1 MKNKRNK
8 SSGNIDTRLVHNGR
22 NPEEHFGAVNTPV
35 YRISTVLHSSVSDQ
49 SRSRENPDSFIT
61 YGRHGS
67 PTSKAFEETVA
78 DLEGGYK
85 TIAVGSGLAAIC
97 SSVLAFV
104 KAGDHILVCDSVYS
118 PTRRL
123 CELHLKNFGIETT
136 YYNPLIGKNI
146 SDHFKP
152 NTRIVFTESP
162 GSHSFEIQDIP
173 AISEVCKP
181 RGIMVLL
188 DNTWSAGYYFKAFD
202 HGVDVS
208 IQAATKY
215 YVGHSDAMLG
225 SITTNKET
233 YDQVRETSRILG
245 YHAPPDDCYLGLRGM
260 RTLSVRMQQHEKNAL
275 EVAKWLEGREEVHKV
290 LHPAFKSCP
299 GHDIW
304 KRDFTGSSGLFS
316 ILLNPVPDKLVNKMI
331 DELELFGLGASW
343 GGFESLILRT
353 QLTRNIADWDNKYP
367 CVRLHV
373 GLENTNDLIED
384 LKNGFRHLI
393 QS

>member
-1 MKNKRNK
+1 
-8 SSGNIDTRLVHNGR
+8 
-22 NPEEHFGAVNTPV
+22 
-35 YRISTVLHSSVSDQ
+35 
-49 SRSRENPDSFIT
+49 
-61 YGRHGS
+61 
-67 PTSKAFEETVA
+67 
-78 DLEGGYK
+78 
-85 TIAVGSGLAAIC
+85 
-97 SSVLAFV
+97 
-104 KAGDHILVCDSVYS
+104 
-118 PTRRL
+118 
-123 CELHLKNFGIETT
+123 
-136 YYNPLIGKNI
+136 
-146 SDHFKP
+146 
-152 NTRIVFTESP
+152 
-162 GSHSFEIQDIP
+162 
-173 AISEVCKP
+173 
-181 RGIMVLL
+181 
-188 DNTWSAGYYFKAFD
+188 
-202 HGVDVS
+202 
-208 IQAATKY
+208 
-215 YVGHSDAMLG
+215 
-225 SITTNKET
+225 
-233 YDQVRETSRILG
+233 
-245 YHAPPDDCYLGLRGM
+245 M

-290 LHPAFKSCP
+290 LHPAFKSGP